1 MTKRVKRISFTGFRE
16 VPMIERRMRNAI
28 LITLLALIP
37 ASLEAADQPK
47 TAENLPPP
55 PAVPAE
61 VPVEV
66 SIGLSKLSLVP
77 PRKDWLIDKKT
88 LVLIQG
94 KETTI
99 TCEGNLKFI
108 VVADE
113 EVVKVKEPAE
123 VPGKATREC
132 KFTLTGMPKTGHTN
146 LIVATSNWS
155 FHRNLEIRG
164 KGTKD
169 FPKAEKLYK
178 KEVKLTDPD
187 PIDGTGAPVSQ

>member
-1 MTKRVKRISFTGFRE
+1 M
-16 VPMIERRMRNAI
+16 ERRMRNAFH
-28 LITLLALIP
+28 LVITTIFLTTSAWAAESTP
-37 ASLEAADQPK
+37 APS
-47 TAENLPPP
+47 LPPP
-55 PAVPAE
+55 TAAE
-61 VPVEV
+61 TEAAKADVPVEV

-99 TCEGNLKFI
+99 TCEGNMKFI

-123 VPGKATREC
+123 VPGKATRPC
-132 KFTLTGMPKTGHTN
+132 KFTLTGVPKTGHTN
-146 LIVATSNWS
+146 LIVTTSSWT

-169 FPKAEKLYK
+169 FAKAEKLYK

-187 PIDGTGAPVSQ
+187 PMDGPGQPVTN